1 MKKIILTIVFSWL
14 FVITTLADELAFNVK
29 TLKKE
34 KKELMKQIKKQY
46 ECKKVIPVVSDDGSY
61 YYFLLKGKREYG
73 VADYNGNIIVPIEYD
88 DVTYLPPVEEGVS
101 KVPCRDGHSR
111 KKVIIEGKY
120 AEVYHKKAAASFF
133 ASNDTGSVYIDAK
146 TGDTVDEYVEGNRIV
161 IMYTGS
167 FYNLS
172 GKKTASHKLGYPCVS
187 IIPGLVVVD
196 RFLTSE
202 PMYGDNYRKIRHED
216 SYKSMSIFYNDG
228 TPIAEN
234 IKYFNFIANDE
245 IEYKKNVDGITRVGR
260 YDLRNPQESIPC
272 NYLEIKTMD
281 NIVYVKQSAL
291 DEFVPYSAELGAL
304 GITYRDEGEKLFNQE
319 KWDDVINYYANN
331 GIDAPWGSYIS
342 AEALY
347 QKAEEIAERIMI
359 AIGHYDNN
367 PSNTLYRYDDKSHNP
382 RNLEVANECH
392 KTAHKLNSMYLSG
405 SDTIY
410 LKNACVLQEKLNENI
425 AQFAV
430 NKAKY
435 AQVLK
440 NTQAEIDAQKAQQR
454 QMVLSILSATLDV
467 LSQAASNS
475 QSSYST
481 SQSSYNKSGTVYN
494 TNNSSNNKATTEK
507 QSSTSEQDNSGRK
520 AFLRGEIITWK
531 NKLKQAEE
539 SLQKSIDYYAELKLR
554 GDGDA
559 WRVKDVVDSK
569 RKTVETCKEMI
580 RKYEA
585 ELNSLQ

>member
-1 MKKIILTIVFSWL
+1 MKKIFLSILLTML
-14 FVITTLADELAFNVK
+14 FIPATLAIDVK
-29 TLKKE
+29 TIKKE
-34 KKELMKQIKKQY
+34 KKELIKLIKKKY
-46 ECKKVIPVVSDDGSY
+46 SCKKVIPVVSDDGSY
-61 YYFLLKGKREYG
+61 YYFQVVNKTKDKG
-73 VADYNGNIIVPIEYD
+73 VVDNNGNLIVPMEYD
-88 DVTYLPPVEEGVS
+88 DVAYLPPIEEGVS

-133 ASNDTGSVYIDAK
+133 ASNYTGFVYIDAK
-146 TGDTVDEYVEGNRIV
+146 TGDTVDEYVKDRTRGGMIF
-161 IMYTGS
+161 TGC

-172 GKKTASHKLGYPCVS
+172 GKKTASHKLEYPCVS

-202 PMYGDNYRKIRHED
+202 PMYGDNYRKIRHEG
-216 SYKSMSIFYNDG
+216 SSMSIFYNDG

-347 QKAEEIAERIMI
+347 QKAEEIAEWIMI
-359 AIGHYDNN
+359 EIGHYDNN

-410 LKNACVLQEKLNENI
+410 LKNARVLQEKLNENI

-440 NTQAEIDAQKAQQR
+440 NTQAKIDAQKAQQQ
-454 QMVLSILSATLDV
+454 QMILSILSATTNA

-475 QSSYST
+475 QSSY
-481 SQSSYNKSGTVYN
+481 NKSGTVYK
-494 TNNSSNNKATTEK
+494 SNNTTTVK
-507 QSSTSEQDNSGRK
+507 QNNAKTQSNS
-520 AFLRGEIITWK
+520 
-531 NKLKQAEE
+531 NSQ
-539 SLQKSIDYYAELKLR
+539 SKSDDDYYEYECKHCDGTGRIVRHEPLHSSSFGIKIDKVKCPECGKTYDKNEYVHKHEICPKCKGKGKFREKL
-554 GDGDA
+554 
-559 WRVKDVVDSK
+559 
-569 RKTVETCKEMI
+569 
-580 RKYEA
+580 
-585 ELNSLQ
+585 

>member
-88 DVTYLPPVEEGVS
+88 DVIYLPPVEEGVS
-101 KVPCRDGHSR
+101 QIEWKDLYGKIVKGEYVKVC
-111 KKVIIEGKY
+111 
-120 AEVYHKKAAASFF
+120 HKKTEASFF
-133 ASNDTGSVYIDAK
+133 ANGYHR
-146 TGDTVDEYVEGNRIV
+146 GD
-161 IMYTGS
+161 

-172 GKKTASHKLGYPCVS
+172 GLKVSSTNKHYIETVPGYAILGDYPVRNRNLDF
-187 IIPGLVVVD
+187 GQLNTFGWD
-196 RFLTSE
+196 A
-202 PMYGDNYRKIRHED
+202 H
-216 SYKSMSIFYNDG
+216 MSFFYSDG
-228 TPIAEN
+228 TPIEE
-234 IKYFNFIANDE
+234 NFIYFLSFESNDMVKY
-245 IEYKKNVDGITRVGR
+245 YKLIDGVEKVG
-260 YDLRNPQESIPC
+260 LFNIHNPQESIPC
-272 NYLEIKTMD
+272 IFCDIKT
-281 NIVYVKQSAL
+281 ISGVVHVKQNVL
-291 DEFVPYSAELGAL
+291 DEFVPYSAELGER
-304 GITYRDEGEKLFNQE
+304 GITYLDDGEKFFNQE
-319 KWDDVINYYANN
+319 KWDDVVNYYQTN
-331 GIDAPWGSYIS
+331 GIDAPWAGYIS
-342 AEALY
+342 AEAIY
-347 QKAEEIAERIMI
+347 KKAEKLTKWIIRSLES
-359 AIGHYDNN
+359 YKDN
-367 PSNTLYRYDDKSHNP
+367 PSHTLYKYDDEWHNP
-382 RNLEVANECH
+382 RNLEVANEWH
-392 KTAHKLNSMYLSG
+392 KTAYKLNSMYLSG

-425 AQFAV
+425 AQFAA
-430 NKAKY
+430 NKVKY
-435 AQVLK
+435 AQILK
-440 NTQAEIDAQKAQQR
+440 NTQARIDAQKAQQQ